1 MSGLGSRVKGHGV
14 KVKCHQGH
22 GSKVRG
28 SKVMGPKVTVPRV
41 KLHGGQGSTV
51 TGQGSKV

>member
-1 MSGLGSRVKGHGV
+1 MGSRVKGHRV

-28 SKVMGPKVTVPRV
+28 SKVTVPRV
-41 KLHGGQGSTV
+41 KLHGAQGSTV